1 MDSGDD
7 PHLLEL
13 SFHQPEK
20 KKKKSYNN
28 VTVPLQASIFI
39 ITCNKI
45 AS

>member
-1 MDSGDD
+1 MDSGGGL
-7 PHLLEL
+7 HLLEL
-13 SFHQPEK
+13 SFHQPE
-20 KKKKSYNN
+20 KKKSYNN